1 MESQKGKAS
10 ENYVMQGRGETVL
23 YVKPSTRIM
32 GWVVPIFQG
41 SHIEKV
47 MITAVAEGRP
57 STGGVCFRATSAQ

>member
-1 MESQKGKAS
+1 MESQKGRAS
-10 ENYVMQGRGETVL
+10 ENYVIQERGETVL

-41 SHIEKV
+41 SRIEKV
-47 MITAVAEGRP
+47 MITAVAEGRS